1 MRETMTNR
9 QKFIAS
15 CSNPYYENFATREEV
30 KEAKQ
35 LARGKYWNDDEMY
48 QYVAFSPGGK
58 RYFFDYDDYDNSK
71 SISKKSA
78 LLWTK
83 AQCAKAIASYKW

>member
-1 MRETMTNR
+1 MNNR

-15 CSNPYYENFATREEV
+15 CCNPYYGNFATREEV

-58 RYFFDYDDYDNSK
+58 RYFFAYDDYDNSK
-71 SISKKSA
+71 SIAKKSA
-78 LLWTK
+78 SLWAK
-83 AQCAKAIASYKW
+83 GKCAKAKDIYTW